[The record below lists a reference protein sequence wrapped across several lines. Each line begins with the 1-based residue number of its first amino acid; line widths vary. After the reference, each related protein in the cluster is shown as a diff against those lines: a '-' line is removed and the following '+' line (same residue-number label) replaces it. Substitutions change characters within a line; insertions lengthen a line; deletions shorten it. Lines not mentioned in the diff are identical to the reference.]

1 LADKE
6 FFANSVAPPWTF
18 PVLAIDGDHSVNGL
32 TAKSFERIASGLKS
46 MIAIDCGHFVQEEQP
61 DFLAKTLLDF
71 LPKK

>member
-1 LADKE
+1 M
-6 FFANSVAPPWTF
+6 
-18 PVLAIDGDHSVNGL
+18 NGL